1 MWQIKSI
8 PSKIYGTKNIR
19 SPHVLEHDIPL
30 LLRYVGTES
39 EQGRNTTNSRDIQGN
54 IIFTF
59 PSYIEE
65 TFQTMRV
72 R

>member
-1 MWQIKSI
+1 MAPKILDLLTFWNI
-8 PSKIYGTKNIR
+8 PE
-19 SPHVLEHDIPL
+19 SPDIPL
-30 LLRYVGTES
+30 VVLRYVGTES
-39 EQGRNTTNSRDIQGN
+39 EQGRNNTNSRDIQGN

-72 R
+72 G

>member
-1 MWQIKSI
+1 MAPKILDLLTFWNI
-8 PSKIYGTKNIR
+8 PV
-19 SPHVLEHDIPL
+19 SPDIPL
-30 LLRYVGTES
+30 VVLRYVGTES
-39 EQGRNTTNSRDIQGN
+39 EQGRNTTNSPDIQGN